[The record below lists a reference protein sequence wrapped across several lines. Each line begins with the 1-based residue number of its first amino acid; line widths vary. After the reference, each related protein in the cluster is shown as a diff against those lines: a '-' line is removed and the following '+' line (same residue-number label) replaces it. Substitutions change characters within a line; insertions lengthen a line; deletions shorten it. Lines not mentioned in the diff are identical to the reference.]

1 MDSWIR
7 GSDLSHS
14 LLYIFFSIATAKVWF
29 YVAAETASNAT
40 ALPHC
45 NVAAAKPRVRG
56 TGITSLRFVE
66 CITMH
71 PTWLIYFNQGS

>member
-1 MDSWIR
+1 MDSWIH

-14 LLYIFFSIATAKVWF
+14 LLYIFLSIATAKVWF

-45 NVAAAKPRVRG
+45 NVALAKPRVRG
-56 TGITSLRFVE
+56 TGITSCLVRE
-66 CITMH
+66 KCIDIDIHTMH
-71 PTWLIYFNQGS
+71 PT